1 VRAMIAVGQGAERPR
16 LRSQLVIERSDPGFA
31 KEAALVETIVK
42 ALAAGGVED
51 RETVRFVARDPRT
64 APAVAD
70 AARAAL
76 AAP

>member
-1 VRAMIAVGQGAERPR
+1 MIAVGQGAERAR
-16 LRSQLVIERSDPGFA
+16 LRSQLVLERADPAFA
-31 KEAALVETIVK
+31 REAALVEAVVK

-64 APAVAD
+64 AAAVAE